1 MVAMASSA
9 RLFLAPV
16 LLLALLCVAGAADTA
31 FILVHKTASLQRV
44 KDVERVK
51 VGITLQNAGSSTAYD
66 VTLNDDTWPSALFSV
81 LSGNTSTSWDKLEAG
96 GVVSHSFVLEARSK
110 GVFTGSPAVVKY
122 RVSSKSAL
130 QEAFSTPLAGLDIL
144 SDKPVRK
151 YDWAKKLAIK
161 YGPLMV
167 VLSIVGLFI
176 YLLVSPAKSR
186 KFSKVSKK
194 RR

>member
-1 MVAMASSA
+1 MAAMA
-9 RLFLAPV
+9 RLFLTPV
-16 LLLALLCVAGAADTA
+16 LLLALFLSAAAADTA
-31 FILVHKTASLQRV
+31 FLLVHKKASLQRLN
-44 KDVERVK
+44 KDAERVK
-51 VGITLQNAGSSTAYD
+51 VGITAHNAGSSTAYD
-66 VTLNDDTWPSALFSV
+66 ITLNDDTWPAALFSV

-110 GVFTGSPAVVKY
+110 GVFTGPPAVVKY

-130 QEAFSTPLAGLDIL
+130 QEAFSTPLPGLDIL
-144 SDKPVRK
+144 SDKPIKK
-151 YDWAKKLAIK
+151 YDWAKKFAVK

-176 YLLVSPAKSR
+176 YLLVSPSKSR

-194 RR
+194 RK